1 MPKKHTVGNFKFWVD
16 GKNPDF
22 VNVNGKNKLIELFG
36 DYWHRNDI
44 PQKKINHFKKY
55 GFDTLVIWEH
65 ELSEYGAVVH
75 KLMEFHNS

>member
-1 MPKKHTVGNFKFWVD
+1 MKICWDVLEELEYNGTVWKKGPTQYHYREGC
-16 GKNPDF
+16 F
-22 VNVNGKNKLIELFG
+22 VCG
-36 DYWHRNDI
+36 D
-44 PQKKINHFKKY
+44 PFLSQKKINHFKKY